1 MNLDEPGMKNILNIR
16 KKAEFTKMHIHASIL
31 ARGIDKK
38 KKCDMKF
45 SQVNIKPTI
54 FHNE

>member
-38 KKCDMKF
+38 RN
-45 SQVNIKPTI
+45 VI
-54 FHNE
+54 